1 MEKKHPKKLTL
12 VPRVPQK
19 KPAESKGPTVPRSD
33 QPAAGGLASDS
44 EALADDAQGE
54 LDPVISLLG
63 AADVETGDV
72 VEPDSRAEIED
83 GAPSP
88 PTAKKDDTFGEE
100 QPPVVDPLIGDT
112 SDPVRMYL
120 QEMGNISLLSRE
132 EEVAIAKEIEAGEK
146 RVREE
151 VFDTPLA
158 AQYVLELGDRLKQDE
173 SEARFVFGDE
183 DDDPD
188 AAGKEDKRIKGF
200 LARMGPLRRQCS
212 EREKADRLARTRRT
226 PAKEREKSPQTSR
239 CPAHE
244 GRDDARRPAAR
255 PTPHHRRGGQS
266 QEGRPTS
273 GRAGSNPAPAGVPGA
288 AARPPRSSA
297 CRGRWRPR
305 TGPAAGPRTAGPSAR
320 RRNGTSSTPAS
331 GSRPRA
337 RKSSGSKGNSARN
350 IDDVRRSLRTIALG
364 EAQAMD
370 GKRRLIE
377 ANLRLVVSIAKRY
390 VNRGLGFLDLIQEG
404 NIGLMRAVEKFEY
417 QRGYKFSTYATWWI
431 RQSVSRA
438 IADQARTIRI
448 PVHMIETINK
458 VLRTSRYLVQQ
469 LGREPSPEEIAGQ
482 MEVPADKVRKVLKIV
497 KEPVSLETP
506 IGDDEES
513 SLGDF
518 VEDRQ
523 TLSPADAAMA
533 LSLEEQTRKV
543 LATLT
548 PREEQILR
556 MRFGIDEK
564 TDYTLEE
571 VGQRFAVTRE
581 RIRQI
586 EAKAL
591 RKLRNPT
598 RAKSLAAFIDS

>member
-19 KPAESKGPTVPRSD
+19 KSAESKGPTVPRSD

-200 LARMGPLRRQCS
+200 LARMGPLRRQYS

-226 PAKEREKSPQTSR
+226 PAKEREKALKRRDVLRTKVGTTLDGLPLGRRHITDVADNLKKAGRLLEEQDRILRRQESR
-239 CPAHE
+239 CGCTASE
-244 GRDDARRPAAR
+244 IIGLSRALASANGTRRGAKNGRPLSKTQERDILDASQRIKAAR
-255 PTPHHRRGGQS
+255 KEIQRLEGQL
-266 QEGRPTS
+266 
-273 GRAGSNPAPAGVPGA
+273 
-288 AARPPRSSA
+288 
-297 CRGRWRPR
+297 
-305 TGPAAGPRTAGPSAR
+305 
-320 RRNGTSSTPAS
+320 GT
-331 GSRPRA
+331 
-337 RKSSGSKGNSARN
+337 N
-350 IDDVRRSLRTIALG
+350 IDEVRRSLRTIALG

-598 RAKSLAAFIDS
+598 RAKSLAAFIDG

>member
-19 KPAESKGPTVPRSD
+19 KSAESREPTVPRSGR
-33 QPAAGGLASDS
+33 PAAGGLASDS

-200 LARMGPLRRQCS
+200 LARMSPLRRQCS

-226 PAKEREKSPQTSR
+226 PAKEREKALKRRDVLRTKVGTALDGLPLGRRHITVVADNLKKAGRLLEEQDRILRRQESR
-239 CPAHE
+239 CGCTASE
-244 GRDDARRPAAR
+244 IIGLSRALASANGTRRGAKNGRPLSKTQERDILDASQRIKAAR
-255 PTPHHRRGGQS
+255 KEIQRLEGQL
-266 QEGRPTS
+266 
-273 GRAGSNPAPAGVPGA
+273 
-288 AARPPRSSA
+288 
-297 CRGRWRPR
+297 
-305 TGPAAGPRTAGPSAR
+305 
-320 RRNGTSSTPAS
+320 GT
-331 GSRPRA
+331 
-337 RKSSGSKGNSARN
+337 N
-350 IDDVRRSLRTIALG
+350 IDEVRRSLRTIALG

>member
-1 MEKKHPKKLTL
+1 MEEKHPKKLTL

-19 KPAESKGPTVPRSD
+19 KSAESRGPTVPRSD
-33 QPAAGGLASDS
+33 RPAAGGLASDS

-100 QPPVVDPLIGDT
+100 QSPVVDPLIGDT

-226 PAKEREKSPQTSR
+226 PAKEREKALKRRDVLRTKVGTALDGLPLGRRHITDVADNLKKAGRLLEEQDRVLRRQESR
-239 CPAHE
+239 CGCTASE
-244 GRDDARRPAAR
+244 IIGLSRALASANGTRRGAKNGRPLSKTQERDILDASQRIKAAR
-255 PTPHHRRGGQS
+255 KEIQRLEGQL
-266 QEGRPTS
+266 
-273 GRAGSNPAPAGVPGA
+273 
-288 AARPPRSSA
+288 
-297 CRGRWRPR
+297 
-305 TGPAAGPRTAGPSAR
+305 
-320 RRNGTSSTPAS
+320 GT
-331 GSRPRA
+331 
-337 RKSSGSKGNSARN
+337 N

-482 MEVPADKVRKVLKIV
+482 MEVPTDKVRKVLKIV

>member
-19 KPAESKGPTVPRSD
+19 KSAESRGPTVPRSD

-83 GAPSP
+83 GASSP

-146 RVREE
+146 RIREE

-226 PAKEREKSPQTSR
+226 PAKEREKALKRRDVLRTKVGTTLDGLPLGRRHITDVADNLKKAGRLLEEQDRILRRQESR
-239 CPAHE
+239 CGCTASE
-244 GRDDARRPAAR
+244 IIGLSRALASANGTRRGAKNGRPLSKTQERDILDASQRIKAAR
-255 PTPHHRRGGQS
+255 KEIQRLEGQL
-266 QEGRPTS
+266 
-273 GRAGSNPAPAGVPGA
+273 
-288 AARPPRSSA
+288 
-297 CRGRWRPR
+297 
-305 TGPAAGPRTAGPSAR
+305 
-320 RRNGTSSTPAS
+320 GT
-331 GSRPRA
+331 
-337 RKSSGSKGNSARN
+337 N

-518 VEDRQ
+518 VEDRK
-523 TLSPADAAMA
+523 TLSPADGAMA

-598 RAKSLAAFIDS
+598 RAKSLAAFIDG

>member
-1 MEKKHPKKLTL
+1 MEKNKKMLVVPRTPKKAPAKTT
-12 VPRVPQK
+12 V
-19 KPAESKGPTVPRSD
+19 KPAQAASSASQGVAPTEEIDGVMTILEEMDIETVDVLEEESSVTVEEE
-33 QPAAGGLASDS
+33 GASTPGAS
-44 EALADDAQGE
+44 KRGE
-54 LDPVISLLG
+54 ENWGEEVV
-63 AADVETGDV
+63 AT
-72 VEPDSRAEIED
+72 VEP
-83 GAPSP
+83 
-88 PTAKKDDTFGEE
+88 
-100 QPPVVDPLIGDT
+100 VIGDT

-120 QEMGNISLLSRE
+120 QEMGNIPLLSRE
-132 EEVAIAKEIEAGEK
+132 EEVTIAKEIEAGEK
-146 RVREE
+146 RIRQEI
-151 VFDTPLA
+151 FSAPLA
-158 AQYVLELGDRLKQDE
+158 LQYILSLGERLKQDE
-173 SEARFVFGDE
+173 NEARFIFGDE
-183 DDDPD
+183 GEGDEEEGAE
-188 AAGKEDKRIKGF
+188 AARKEDPRIEFF
-200 LARMGPLRRQCS
+200 LSRMGPLKRLAG
-212 EREKADRLARTRRT
+212 EREKAEKLSHKRS
-226 PAKEREKSPQTSR
+226 PVKEREKALKRLDDLQEKVRTSLDTLPLGRRHITIVVDKFKEVGILLEKQTRTIRRQESLHNCQASEILALSR
-239 CPAHE
+239 TYKN
-244 GRDDARRPAAR
+244 G
-255 PTPHHRRGGQS
+255 
-266 QEGRPTS
+266 
-273 GRAGSNPAPAGVPGA
+273 
-288 AARPPRSSA
+288 
-297 CRGRWRPR
+297 
-305 TGPAAGPRTAGPSAR
+305 GPRGTKEGKEPRKAQAQKIQEASQIIKDTRKEIQRIEDRLGTNMEEMR
-320 RRNGTSSTPAS
+320 RALS
-331 GSRPRA
+331 
-337 RKSSGSKGNSARN
+337 
-350 IDDVRRSLRTIALG
+350 VIAQG
-364 EAQAMD
+364 EAQAQE

-469 LGREPSPEEIAGQ
+469 LGREPSPEEIAAQ
-482 MEVPADKVRKVLKIV
+482 MEVPPDKVRKVLKIV

-598 RAKSLAAFIDS
+598 RAKSLEAFIDG

>member
-19 KPAESKGPTVPRSD
+19 KSAESRGPTVPRSD

-146 RVREE
+146 RIREE

-226 PAKEREKSPQTSR
+226 PAKEREKALKRRDVLRTKVGTTLDGLPLGRRHITDVADNLKKAGRLLEEQDRVLRRQESR
-239 CPAHE
+239 CGCTASE
-244 GRDDARRPAAR
+244 IIGLSRALASANGTRRGAKNGRPLSKTQERDILDASQRIKAAR
-255 PTPHHRRGGQS
+255 KEIQRLEGQL
-266 QEGRPTS
+266 
-273 GRAGSNPAPAGVPGA
+273 
-288 AARPPRSSA
+288 
-297 CRGRWRPR
+297 
-305 TGPAAGPRTAGPSAR
+305 
-320 RRNGTSSTPAS
+320 GT
-331 GSRPRA
+331 
-337 RKSSGSKGNSARN
+337 N

-598 RAKSLAAFIDS
+598 RAKSLAAFIDG

>member
-19 KPAESKGPTVPRSD
+19 KSAESREPTVPRSD

-226 PAKEREKSPQTSR
+226 PAKEREKALKRRDVLRTKVGTTLDGLPLGRRHITDVADNLKKAGRLLEEQDRILRRQESR
-239 CPAHE
+239 CGCTASE
-244 GRDDARRPAAR
+244 IIGLSRALASANGTRRGAKNGRPLSKTQERDILDASQRIKAAR
-255 PTPHHRRGGQS
+255 KEIQRLEGQL
-266 QEGRPTS
+266 
-273 GRAGSNPAPAGVPGA
+273 
-288 AARPPRSSA
+288 
-297 CRGRWRPR
+297 
-305 TGPAAGPRTAGPSAR
+305 
-320 RRNGTSSTPAS
+320 GT
-331 GSRPRA
+331 
-337 RKSSGSKGNSARN
+337 N

-598 RAKSLAAFIDS
+598 RAKSLAAFIDG

>member
-19 KPAESKGPTVPRSD
+19 KSAESKEPTVPRSD

-226 PAKEREKSPQTSR
+226 PAKEREKALKRRDVLRTKVGTTLDGLPIGRRHITDVADNLKKAGRLLEEQDRVLRRQESR
-239 CPAHE
+239 CGCTASE
-244 GRDDARRPAAR
+244 IIGLSRALASANGTRRGAKNGRPLSKTQERDILDASQRIKAAR
-255 PTPHHRRGGQS
+255 KEIQRLEGQL
-266 QEGRPTS
+266 
-273 GRAGSNPAPAGVPGA
+273 
-288 AARPPRSSA
+288 
-297 CRGRWRPR
+297 
-305 TGPAAGPRTAGPSAR
+305 
-320 RRNGTSSTPAS
+320 GT
-331 GSRPRA
+331 
-337 RKSSGSKGNSARN
+337 N

-598 RAKSLAAFIDS
+598 RAKSLAAFIDG

>member
-1 MEKKHPKKLTL
+1 MEKKHPEKLTL

-19 KPAESKGPTVPRSD
+19 KSAESKEPTVPRSD

-44 EALADDAQGE
+44 EALADDTQGE

-226 PAKEREKSPQTSR
+226 PAKEREKALKRRDVLRTKVGTTLDGLPLGRRHITDVADNLKKAGRLLEEQDRILRRQESR
-239 CPAHE
+239 CGCTASE
-244 GRDDARRPAAR
+244 IIGLSRALASANGTRRGAKNGRPLSKTQERDILDASQRIKAAR
-255 PTPHHRRGGQS
+255 KEIQRLEGQL
-266 QEGRPTS
+266 
-273 GRAGSNPAPAGVPGA
+273 
-288 AARPPRSSA
+288 
-297 CRGRWRPR
+297 
-305 TGPAAGPRTAGPSAR
+305 
-320 RRNGTSSTPAS
+320 GT
-331 GSRPRA
+331 
-337 RKSSGSKGNSARN
+337 N
-350 IDDVRRSLRTIALG
+350 IVEVRRSLRTIALG

-598 RAKSLAAFIDS
+598 RAKSLAAFIDG

>member
-19 KPAESKGPTVPRSD
+19 KSAESKEPTVPRSD

-88 PTAKKDDTFGEE
+88 PPAKKDDTFGEE

-226 PAKEREKSPQTSR
+226 PAKEREKALKRRDVLRTKVGTTLDGLPLGRRHITDVADNLKKAGRLLEEQDRILRRQESR
-239 CPAHE
+239 CGCTASE
-244 GRDDARRPAAR
+244 IIGLSRALASANGTRRGAKNGRPLSKTQERDILDASQRIKAAR
-255 PTPHHRRGGQS
+255 KEIQRLEGQL
-266 QEGRPTS
+266 
-273 GRAGSNPAPAGVPGA
+273 
-288 AARPPRSSA
+288 
-297 CRGRWRPR
+297 
-305 TGPAAGPRTAGPSAR
+305 
-320 RRNGTSSTPAS
+320 GT
-331 GSRPRA
+331 
-337 RKSSGSKGNSARN
+337 N

-598 RAKSLAAFIDS
+598 RAKSLAAFIDG

>member
-19 KPAESKGPTVPRSD
+19 KSAESREPTVPRSD
-33 QPAAGGLASDS
+33 QPVAGGLAADS

-212 EREKADRLARTRRT
+212 EREKADRLARTRRM
-226 PAKEREKSPQTSR
+226 PAKEREKARKRRDVLRTKVGTALDGLPLGRRHITVVADNLKKAGRLLEEQDRILRRQESR
-239 CPAHE
+239 CGCTASE
-244 GRDDARRPAAR
+244 IIGLSRALASANGTRRGAKNGRPLSKTQERDILDASQRIKAAR
-255 PTPHHRRGGQS
+255 KEIQRFEGQL
-266 QEGRPTS
+266 
-273 GRAGSNPAPAGVPGA
+273 
-288 AARPPRSSA
+288 
-297 CRGRWRPR
+297 
-305 TGPAAGPRTAGPSAR
+305 
-320 RRNGTSSTPAS
+320 GT
-331 GSRPRA
+331 
-337 RKSSGSKGNSARN
+337 N
-350 IDDVRRSLRTIALG
+350 IDEVRRSLRTIALG

>member
-19 KPAESKGPTVPRSD
+19 KSAESRESTVPRSD
-33 QPAAGGLASDS
+33 RPAAGGLASDS

-83 GAPSP
+83 GTPSP
-88 PTAKKDDTFGEE
+88 PTAKKDDTFGED
-100 QPPVVDPLIGDT
+100 QPPVVDPLMGDT

-200 LARMGPLRRQCS
+200 LARMSPLRRQCS

-226 PAKEREKSPQTSR
+226 PAKEREKALKRRDVLRTKVGTALDGLPLGRRHITVVADNLKKAGRLLEEQDRILRRQESR
-239 CPAHE
+239 CGCTASE
-244 GRDDARRPAAR
+244 IIGLSRALASANGTRRGAKNGRPLSKTQERDILDASQRIKAAR
-255 PTPHHRRGGQS
+255 KEIQRLEGQL
-266 QEGRPTS
+266 
-273 GRAGSNPAPAGVPGA
+273 
-288 AARPPRSSA
+288 
-297 CRGRWRPR
+297 
-305 TGPAAGPRTAGPSAR
+305 
-320 RRNGTSSTPAS
+320 GT
-331 GSRPRA
+331 
-337 RKSSGSKGNSARN
+337 N

-598 RAKSLAAFIDS
+598 RAKSLAAFIDG

>member
-19 KPAESKGPTVPRSD
+19 KSAESKEPTVPRSD
-33 QPAAGGLASDS
+33 QPAAGELASDS

-83 GAPSP
+83 GPPSP
-88 PTAKKDDTFGEE
+88 PTAKKDDTCGEE

-226 PAKEREKSPQTSR
+226 PAKEREKALKRRDVLRTKVGTTLDGLPLGRRHITDVADNLKKAGRLLEEQDRILRRQESR
-239 CPAHE
+239 CGCTASE
-244 GRDDARRPAAR
+244 IIGLSRALASANGTRRGAKNGRPLSKTQERDILDASQRIKAAR
-255 PTPHHRRGGQS
+255 KEIQRLEGQL
-266 QEGRPTS
+266 
-273 GRAGSNPAPAGVPGA
+273 
-288 AARPPRSSA
+288 
-297 CRGRWRPR
+297 
-305 TGPAAGPRTAGPSAR
+305 
-320 RRNGTSSTPAS
+320 GT
-331 GSRPRA
+331 
-337 RKSSGSKGNSARN
+337 N
-350 IDDVRRSLRTIALG
+350 IDEVRRSLRTIALG

-598 RAKSLAAFIDS
+598 RAKSLAAFIDG

>member
-19 KPAESKGPTVPRSD
+19 KSAESREPTVPRSD
-33 QPAAGGLASDS
+33 RLAAGGLASDS

-72 VEPDSRAEIED
+72 VEPDSQAEIED

-200 LARMGPLRRQCS
+200 LVRMSPLRRQCS

-226 PAKEREKSPQTSR
+226 PAKEREKALKRRDVLRTKVGTALDGLPLGRRHITVVADNLKKAGRLLEEQDRILRRQESR
-239 CPAHE
+239 CGCTASE
-244 GRDDARRPAAR
+244 IIGLSRALASANGTRRGAKNGRPLSKTQERDILDASQRIKAAR
-255 PTPHHRRGGQS
+255 KEIQRLEGQL
-266 QEGRPTS
+266 
-273 GRAGSNPAPAGVPGA
+273 
-288 AARPPRSSA
+288 
-297 CRGRWRPR
+297 
-305 TGPAAGPRTAGPSAR
+305 
-320 RRNGTSSTPAS
+320 GT
-331 GSRPRA
+331 
-337 RKSSGSKGNSARN
+337 N
-350 IDDVRRSLRTIALG
+350 IDEVRRSLRTIALG

>member
-19 KPAESKGPTVPRSD
+19 KSAESREPTVPRSD

-72 VEPDSRAEIED
+72 MEPDSRAEIED

-146 RVREE
+146 RVCEE

-200 LARMGPLRRQCS
+200 LARMSPLRRQCS

-226 PAKEREKSPQTSR
+226 PAKEREKALKRRDVLRTKVGTALDGLPLGRRHITVVADNLKKAGRLLEEQDRILRRQESR
-239 CPAHE
+239 CGCTASE
-244 GRDDARRPAAR
+244 IIGLSRALASANGTRRGAKNGRPLSKTQERDILDASQRIKAAR
-255 PTPHHRRGGQS
+255 KEIQRLEGQL
-266 QEGRPTS
+266 
-273 GRAGSNPAPAGVPGA
+273 
-288 AARPPRSSA
+288 
-297 CRGRWRPR
+297 
-305 TGPAAGPRTAGPSAR
+305 
-320 RRNGTSSTPAS
+320 GT
-331 GSRPRA
+331 
-337 RKSSGSKGNSARN
+337 N
-350 IDDVRRSLRTIALG
+350 IDEVRRSLRTIALG

-598 RAKSLAAFIDS
+598 RAKSLAAFIDG

>member
-19 KPAESKGPTVPRSD
+19 KSAESRELTVPRSD
-33 QPAAGGLASDS
+33 RPAAGGLTSDS
-44 EALADDAQGE
+44 ETLADDAQGE

-200 LARMGPLRRQCS
+200 LARMSPLRRQCS

-226 PAKEREKSPQTSR
+226 PAKEREKALKRRDVLRAKVGTALDGLPLGRRHITVVADNLKKAGRLLEEQDRILRRQESR
-239 CPAHE
+239 CGCTASE
-244 GRDDARRPAAR
+244 IIGLSRALASANGTRRGAKNGRPLSKTQERDILDASQRIKAAR
-255 PTPHHRRGGQS
+255 KEIQRLEGQL
-266 QEGRPTS
+266 
-273 GRAGSNPAPAGVPGA
+273 
-288 AARPPRSSA
+288 
-297 CRGRWRPR
+297 
-305 TGPAAGPRTAGPSAR
+305 
-320 RRNGTSSTPAS
+320 GT
-331 GSRPRA
+331 
-337 RKSSGSKGNSARN
+337 N
-350 IDDVRRSLRTIALG
+350 IDEVRRSLRTIALG

-598 RAKSLAAFIDS
+598 RAKSLAAFIDG

>member
-1 MEKKHPKKLTL
+1 MEKKHPKKLT
-12 VPRVPQK
+12 RVPQK
-19 KPAESKGPTVPRSD
+19 KSAESKEPTVPRSD

-226 PAKEREKSPQTSR
+226 PAKEREKALKRRDVLRTKVGTTLDGLPLGRRHITDVADNLKKAGRLLEEQDRVLRRQESR
-239 CPAHE
+239 CGCTASE
-244 GRDDARRPAAR
+244 IIGLSRALASANGTRRGAKNGRPLSKTQERDILDASQRIKAAR
-255 PTPHHRRGGQS
+255 KEIQRLEGQL
-266 QEGRPTS
+266 
-273 GRAGSNPAPAGVPGA
+273 
-288 AARPPRSSA
+288 
-297 CRGRWRPR
+297 
-305 TGPAAGPRTAGPSAR
+305 
-320 RRNGTSSTPAS
+320 GT
-331 GSRPRA
+331 
-337 RKSSGSKGNSARN
+337 N

-598 RAKSLAAFIDS
+598 RAKSLAAFIDG

>member
-19 KPAESKGPTVPRSD
+19 KSAESRGPTVPRSD

-54 LDPVISLLG
+54 LDPVISLFG

-212 EREKADRLARTRRT
+212 EREKADHLARTHRT
-226 PAKEREKSPQTSR
+226 PAKEREKALKRRDVLRTKVGTTLDGLPLGRRHITDVADNLKKAGRLLEEQDRILRRQESR
-239 CPAHE
+239 CGCTASE
-244 GRDDARRPAAR
+244 IIGLSRALASANGTRRGAKNGRPLSKTQERDILDASQRIKAAR
-255 PTPHHRRGGQS
+255 KEIQRLEGQL
-266 QEGRPTS
+266 
-273 GRAGSNPAPAGVPGA
+273 
-288 AARPPRSSA
+288 
-297 CRGRWRPR
+297 
-305 TGPAAGPRTAGPSAR
+305 
-320 RRNGTSSTPAS
+320 GT
-331 GSRPRA
+331 
-337 RKSSGSKGNSARN
+337 N
-350 IDDVRRSLRTIALG
+350 IDEVRRSLRTIALG

-482 MEVPADKVRKVLKIV
+482 MEVQTDKVRKVLKIV

>member
-1 MEKKHPKKLTL
+1 MEKKHPKKLT
-12 VPRVPQK
+12 RVPQK
-19 KPAESKGPTVPRSD
+19 KSAESREPTVPRSD

-226 PAKEREKSPQTSR
+226 PAKEREKALKRRDVLRTKVGTTLDGLPLGRRHITDVADNLKKAGRLLEEQDRILRRQESR
-239 CPAHE
+239 CGCTASE
-244 GRDDARRPAAR
+244 IIGLSRALASANGTRRGAKNGRPLSKTQERDILDASQRIKAAR
-255 PTPHHRRGGQS
+255 KEIQRLEGQL
-266 QEGRPTS
+266 
-273 GRAGSNPAPAGVPGA
+273 
-288 AARPPRSSA
+288 
-297 CRGRWRPR
+297 
-305 TGPAAGPRTAGPSAR
+305 
-320 RRNGTSSTPAS
+320 GT
-331 GSRPRA
+331 
-337 RKSSGSKGNSARN
+337 N

-598 RAKSLAAFIDS
+598 RAKSLAAFIDG

>member
-19 KPAESKGPTVPRSD
+19 KSAESRELTVPRSD
-33 QPAAGGLASDS
+33 RPAAGGLASDS
-44 EALADDAQGE
+44 ETLADDAQGE

-212 EREKADRLARTRRT
+212 EREKADRLARTRRM
-226 PAKEREKSPQTSR
+226 PAKEREKARKRRDVLRTKVGTALDGLPLGRRHITVVADNLKKAGRLLEEQDRILRRQESR
-239 CPAHE
+239 CGCTASE
-244 GRDDARRPAAR
+244 IIGLSRALASANGTRRGAKNGRPLSKTQERDILDASQRIKAAR
-255 PTPHHRRGGQS
+255 KEIQRFEGQL
-266 QEGRPTS
+266 
-273 GRAGSNPAPAGVPGA
+273 
-288 AARPPRSSA
+288 
-297 CRGRWRPR
+297 
-305 TGPAAGPRTAGPSAR
+305 
-320 RRNGTSSTPAS
+320 GT
-331 GSRPRA
+331 
-337 RKSSGSKGNSARN
+337 N
-350 IDDVRRSLRTIALG
+350 IDEVRRSLRTIALG

>member
-19 KPAESKGPTVPRSD
+19 KSAESKEPTVPRSD
-33 QPAAGGLASDS
+33 QPAADGLASDS

-83 GAPSP
+83 GASSP

-226 PAKEREKSPQTSR
+226 PAKEREKALKRRDVLRTKVGTTLDGLPLGRRHITDVADNLKKAGRLLEEQDRVLRRQESR
-239 CPAHE
+239 CGCTASE
-244 GRDDARRPAAR
+244 IIGLSRALASANGTRRGAKNGRPLSKTQERDILDASQRIKAAR
-255 PTPHHRRGGQS
+255 KEIQRLEGQL
-266 QEGRPTS
+266 
-273 GRAGSNPAPAGVPGA
+273 
-288 AARPPRSSA
+288 
-297 CRGRWRPR
+297 
-305 TGPAAGPRTAGPSAR
+305 
-320 RRNGTSSTPAS
+320 GT
-331 GSRPRA
+331 
-337 RKSSGSKGNSARN
+337 N

-598 RAKSLAAFIDS
+598 RAKSLAAFIDG

>member
-19 KPAESKGPTVPRSD
+19 KSAESKEPTVPRSD

-44 EALADDAQGE
+44 EASADDAQGE

-146 RVREE
+146 RIREE

-226 PAKEREKSPQTSR
+226 PAKEREKALKRRDVLRTKVGTTLDGLPLGRRHITDVADNLKKAGRLLEEQDRVLRRQESR
-239 CPAHE
+239 CGCTASE
-244 GRDDARRPAAR
+244 IIGLSRALASANGTRRGAKNGRPLSKTQERDILDASQRIKAAR
-255 PTPHHRRGGQS
+255 KEIQRLERQL
-266 QEGRPTS
+266 
-273 GRAGSNPAPAGVPGA
+273 
-288 AARPPRSSA
+288 
-297 CRGRWRPR
+297 
-305 TGPAAGPRTAGPSAR
+305 
-320 RRNGTSSTPAS
+320 GT
-331 GSRPRA
+331 
-337 RKSSGSKGNSARN
+337 N

-598 RAKSLAAFIDS
+598 RAKSLAAFIDG